1 MLLMHSRRNDGI
13 LYLRMQ
19 NRSENEFK
27 MHRSW
32 HIYIERTYGKDLHEN
47 ENKSNIKSLLGQ
59 LYREINMGYSE
70 MSRAS
75 II

>member
-1 MLLMHSRRNDGI
+1 MEYCTFECKKM
-13 LYLRMQ
+13 
-19 NRSENEFK
+19 SENEFK

-32 HIYIERTYGKDLHEN
+32 LIYIERTYRKDLLKN
-47 ENKSNIKSLLGQ
+47 ENRSKIKSLLNQ

>member
-1 MLLMHSRRNDGI
+1 MH
-13 LYLRMQ
+13 
-19 NRSENEFK
+19 K
-27 MHRSW
+27 SW
-32 HIYIERTYGKDLHEN
+32 FIYIERTYGKDLHKN